1 MSASGAARKHV
12 ETADF
17 RQNTLIKF
25 EEQDNLNMRVKS

>member
-12 ETADF
+12 ETGDF

-25 EEQDNLNMRVKS
+25 EDQDNLDARVKS